1 MKLPTLNETQKKK
14 LIERF
19 KQNKIT
25 ENISCAVANHV
36 LGGMEVQD
44 ANTYQNYFKEF
55 KCITNAEDG
64 LLPFELAII

>member
-19 KQNKIT
+19 KQNKFT
-25 ENISCAVANHV
+25 ESVSQTLV
-36 LGGMEVQD
+36 TRVFLGMQIRDVM
-44 ANTYQNYFKEF
+44 TYQDYFKEF